1 MNPEMGVMQQRKQ
14 IYGARTK
21 NRGNWVKNVLFLTL
35 SSIEDINQRGLYTDL
50 IRAIAG
56 RGHNVYAVVPRERRT
71 GLPTELASY
80 GSVHVLKTEIG
91 NITKVGVLEKGISTL
106 TIERDYEK
114 AIKRHLPGITF
125 DMVVYSTPPIT
136 FERLVKQ
143 LKKTHGAN
151 TYLILK
157 DIFPQNAVDIGFMKK
172 NSLLWRYFRRRER
185 VLYQLSDMIGCMSPA
200 NVKYV
205 LDHNPDIDAAKLE
218 VFPNAIQPRPRVA
231 ERPGRTILNRYG
243 VPEDAT
249 LFVYGGNLGKPQG
262 IDFLLEVIDN
272 FHQVENSFL
281 MIVGSGTEYG
291 RIQEHVRS
299 TQPVNVALHDI
310 LPKAEYDELLRSADV
325 GLIFLDSR
333 FTIPNFPSRLTA
345 YMESS
350 IPVLAATDV
359 STDLKDVL
367 IESRSGFWCMS
378 GDLDAFLSN
387 AKRLAQD
394 EVLRLEMGSQG
405 REYLEEH
412 YDVTKTVEILLKH
425 L

>member
-1 MNPEMGVMQQRKQ
+1 M
-14 IYGARTK
+14 
-21 NRGNWVKNVLFLTL
+21 KNVLFLTL
-35 SSIEDINQRGLYTDL
+35 ASVEDIEDRGIYNDL
-50 IRAIAG
+50 IRAIADN
-56 RGHNVYAVVPRERRT
+56 GHIIYVVAPRERRY
-71 GLPTELASY
+71 GLQTEV
-80 GSVHVLKTEIG
+80 SVSGNIHLLRVRTG
-91 NITKVGVLEKGISTL
+91 NITKVGIIEKGLSTL
-106 TIERDYEK
+106 MIESYYER
-114 AIKRHLPGITF
+114 AIVKHFSDIDF
-125 DMVVYSTPPIT
+125 DLIMYSTPPIT
-136 FERLVKQ
+136 FEKLIKRLKQ
-143 LKKTHGAN
+143 RHNAK
-151 TYLILK
+151 TYLVLK
-157 DIFPQNAVDIGFMKK
+157 DIFPQNAVDIGLMRKEG
-172 NSLLWRYFRRRER
+172 LLWRHFKRREQT
-185 VLYQLSDMIGCMSPA
+185 LYRLSDVIGCMSEA
-200 NVKYV
+200 NMAY
-205 LDHNPDIDAAKLE
+205 LLANNPSVREDKVE
-218 VFPNAIQPRPRVA
+218 VFPNSIKPVPRFTR
-231 ERPGRTILNRYG
+231 RKDIGFLSKYN
-243 VPEDAT
+243 VPEESV

-291 RIQEHVRS
+291 RIQEHIRS
-299 TQPVNVALHDI
+299 TQPVNVALNNS

-367 IESRSGFWCMS
+367 IESGSGSWCMS
-378 GDLDAFLSN
+378 GDLDAFLNN

-394 EVLRLEMGSQG
+394 EALRLEMGSKG

-412 YDVTKTVEILLKH
+412 YDVTKTVEVLLKH